1 MKGEHRSH
9 KEVGHWPY
17 LAIVA
22 IVAVVGVVLM
32 VLNVDSPSQSEIEF
46 EDVVEITDESGNLVG
61 NAGYYSSVRSSG
73 GTVDIAAKKVCYRN
87 GNNCKYCNA
96 GGTWTLECG
105 TAARM
110 R

>member
-46 EDVVEITDESGNLVG
+46 EDVVEITD
-61 NAGYYSSVRSSG
+61 
-73 GTVDIAAKKVCYRN
+73 
-87 GNNCKYCNA
+87 
-96 GGTWTLECG
+96 
-105 TAARM
+105 
-110 R
+110 